1 MINLEKALKLA
12 NLQNLLTLVKTYVD
26 KKILDLSLSLQDI
39 LTDVDKEL
47 DNRLPLSGGTL
58 TGNLTGQYITGTWLQ
73 GTAANHHSTK
83 QNKVV
88 VQDSSGWF
96 YHRTLTE
103 IRADMGAGNCNL
115 LTFSNI
121 SVSASAWTSDAT
133 YAAFPYRAAISCDG
147 VMTDYIPEIHFNAT
161 EATSGN
167 YAPVAQSAAGVIYI
181 YAASKPSGAI
191 TIPTI
196 EARKVVK

>member
-1 MINLEKALKLA
+1 MINLEKALRLD

-26 KKILDLSLSLQDI
+26 KKISDLSSSLQDI

-47 DNRLPLSGGTL
+47 DNRLPVSGGTL
-58 TGNLTGQYITGTWLQ
+58 TGNLTGHYITGTWLQ
-73 GTAANHHSTK
+73 GTAANHHSAK
-83 QNKVV
+83 HHKVV

-103 IRADMGAGNCNL
+103 IRADMGAGNCDV
-115 LTFSNI
+115 LTFLNI
-121 SVSASAWTSDAT
+121 SVAASAWTTDST
-133 YAAFPYRAAISCDG
+133 YAAFPYRAAISCNN
-147 VMTDYIPEIHFNAT
+147 VTADYIPEIHFNVT

-196 EARKVVK
+196 EARKAVK

>member
-26 KKILDLSLSLQDI
+26 KKILNLSLSLQDI

-96 YHRTLTE
+96 YYRTLTE

-147 VMTDYIPEIHFNAT
+147 VMTDHIPEIHFNAT
-161 EATSGN
+161 EVTSGN
-167 YAPVAQSAAGVIYI
+167 YAPVAQSATGVIYI